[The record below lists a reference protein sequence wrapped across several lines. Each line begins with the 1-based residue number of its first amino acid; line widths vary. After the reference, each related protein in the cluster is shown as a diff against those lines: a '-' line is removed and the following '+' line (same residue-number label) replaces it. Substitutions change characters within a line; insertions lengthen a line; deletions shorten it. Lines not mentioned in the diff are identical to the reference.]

1 MPFIKTFIFE
11 MRILCSIFLF
21 WGLLNSATAQ
31 EWVITRPL
39 TSLYKEPFLKGQ
51 SNGSIAI
58 GSSVKLLEKSSNG
71 KALKVSSSTG
81 KIGWIGSSQAQ
92 IIDQKPLNTILLEAA
107 RAYMLRPEEESS
119 PNLEVEKWI
128 TNLKNDKSFTSL
140 QLAELELYRLLCI
153 QKIARTVQPDN
164 TKLKTWISTHKN
176 YVYYSDYGNAGY
188 FLDPQLLWK
197 LESSLPA
204 NTPLKEQVAFEASNL
219 EIGGECEGYWVCVLE
234 RAMNKAGN
242 YLKKHPNGKNAA
254 FFVNNLKEEL
264 GSLPIDSIKEMDAA
278 DQKST
283 KKLANEWRAV
293 LAKVP
298 DSAAKKSLLAIFNKI

>member
-1 MPFIKTFIFE
+1 MPFIKRFIFE
-11 MRILCSIFLF
+11 MSIVCSIFLV
-21 WGLLNSATAQ
+21 WGLLNSAIAQ
-31 EWVITRPL
+31 ELVITRPA
-39 TSLYKEPFLKGQ
+39 TSLYQEPSLTGKPNDSVG
-51 SNGSIAI
+51 I
-58 GSSVKLLEKSSNG
+58 GSSVKLLEKSRNG
-71 KALKVSSSTG
+71 KALKISSSTG
-81 KIGWIGSSQAQ
+81 KIGWIGTNYTK
-92 IIDQKPLNTILLEAA
+92 IIDPKSLHTILLEVA
-107 RAYMLRPEEESS
+107 RAYMLRPEEDSS

-128 TNLKNDKSFTSL
+128 MSLKNDKNFSSL
-140 QLAELELYRLLCI
+140 QIAELELYRLLCI

-164 TKLKTWISTHKN
+164 TKLKTWTSTHKG
-176 YVYYSDYGNAGY
+176 YIYYSDYGNAGY

-264 GSLPIDSIKEMDAA
+264 GALPIDSIKEMDAA

-283 KKLANEWRAV
+283 KKLASEWRAV
-293 LAKVP
+293 LVKVP